1 MSSHGIVAVTH
12 GGGVGWFHW
21 QRQSTLAPAPRLLQ
35 LDSEIL
41 EAMGVSW
48 PAVIGRLASVCKH
61 FRQHGGVRRAL
72 LLSVLQAAEATEWR
86 GVHAEYNWPR
96 PRYNLF
102 ASAAVVCFATPL
114 QMQQVVAAAFRTD
127 LARHRRM
134 GDRQHRRHAFR
145 RVLRLLI
152 EYGRRAAADPSG
164 QVRCMVGVWCVHVWG
179 QYFEL
184 RSAEAV
190 RLEGPDSAYWRADVA
205 REIGL
210 SCVLALEGLGGP
222 PEWGWLTLHCM
233 ADAERAWRAAPAL
246 AHPEWYGI
254 PDWYADRWA
263 LAEHLQWDEMQV
275 RIPADAI
282 FRDLQDA
289 FALRTHG
296 SVYW

>member
-1 MSSHGIVAVTH
+1 MSTHGIVAVTH
-12 GGGVGWFHW
+12 GGAVGWFHW
-21 QRQSTLAPAPRLLQ
+21 RRQSTLTPAPRLLQ

-48 PAVIGRLASVCKH
+48 PAAIGRLAGVCKY

-72 LLSVLQAAEATEWR
+72 LLSVLQAAEAREWR

-96 PRYNLF
+96 RRYNLF
-102 ASAAVVCFATPL
+102 ASSAVFCFSTPL
-114 QMQQVVAAAFRTD
+114 QMQQVVAAAFGVD
-127 LARHRRM
+127 LARHRWM
-134 GDRQHRRHAFR
+134 GARQHRRHAFR

-164 QVRCMVGVWCVHVWG
+164 QVRCMVGIWCVHVWG
-179 QYFEL
+179 QYFKV

-190 RLEGPDSAYWRADVA
+190 RLEGPDSEYWREDVA

-210 SCVLALEGLGGP
+210 LCVLALEGLGGP
-222 PEWGWLTLHCM
+222 PEWGWLALQCM
-233 ADAERAWRAAPAL
+233 ADAEMAWRAAPAL

-254 PDWYADRWA
+254 PDWYEHRGA
-263 LAEHLQWDEMQV
+263 LAEHMQWDEMQM

-282 FRDLQDA
+282 FRDLLDA